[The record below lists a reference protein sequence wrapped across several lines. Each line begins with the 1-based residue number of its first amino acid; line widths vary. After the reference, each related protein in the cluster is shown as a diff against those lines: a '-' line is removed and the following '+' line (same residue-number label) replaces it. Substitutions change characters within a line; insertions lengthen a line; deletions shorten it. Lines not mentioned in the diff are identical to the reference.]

1 MTIHK
6 IVGPVWR
13 QKGERFETI
22 DRKSAERKLKA
33 VKSTIDPEARIV
45 SIPVQR

>member
-13 QKGERFETI
+13 TKGERYESI
-22 DRKSAERKLKA
+22 DKGRAERKLA
-33 VKSTIDPEARIV
+33 EVKRTIDPEARIV